1 MPPPAPPPPS
11 APTLPGL
18 VASGV
23 LDAPLAALAWLLL
36 ERGVPV
42 LVAGPDRDARA
53 HVVEALAAA
62 LPEARRPGVE
72 PGGDRLVHVAGSL
85 DRQAPQGILRAALAA
100 TTRRSGLLASVA
112 ADDLA
117 GVLELVTRQ
126 GLTADEASFLGVV
139 IVLGPGLGPGPGAG
153 QGVGPGPGPRLG
165 TQTGPGPG
173 PAAVAGSRV
182 VAAHYLRPVVRD
194 AGGHP
199 RRLGPAVLS
208 SWDDRE
214 GRWEDFA
221 WGIVPDLA
229 ERCRMRAG
237 DFDNERAVRAGML
250 ADLAIEG
257 RQDAQSF
264 DAASRR
270 LALANPLPPD

>member
-1 MPPPAPPPPS
+1 VSSPVPPPTA

-23 LDAPLAALAWLLL
+23 LDASLAALAWLLL

-42 LVAGPDRDARA
+42 LVAGPDRDVRSD
-53 HVVEALAAA
+53 VVEALAAA

-72 PGGDRLVHVAGSL
+72 PGGDRLVRVAGSL

-117 GVLELVTRQ
+117 GVLDLIARQ
-126 GLTADEASFLGVV
+126 GLTADEASFFGVV
-139 IVLGPGLGPGPGAG
+139 IVLGPGPGTGTKPATGA
-153 QGVGPGPGPRLG
+153 
-165 TQTGPGPG
+165 
-173 PAAVAGSRV
+173 ASRV

-194 AGGHP
+194 AGGHD
-199 RRLGPAVLS
+199 RRLGPAVLTA
-208 SWDDRE
+208 WDDRAE
-214 GRWEDFA
+214 RWEDFA

-237 DFDNERAVRAGML
+237 DLEIERAARATLL
-250 ADLAIEG
+250 ADLAIAG
-257 RQDAQSF
+257 RHE
-264 DAASRR
+264 AASFEAAALR
-270 LALANPLPPD
+270 LALASTTPPD